1 MSKSVHTLSIASST
15 RYLEDVRRFV
25 EHHAY
30 EAQFSDRTVSELKIA
45 VDEACANVIKHAYGG
60 SATGTI
66 DVDVI
71 VKPDRFTVRI
81 RDEGVSFDERA
92 YQEPDIF
99 EFARRKKTGG
109 FGVSIMKKLMD
120 RVEYRTRGNSNE
132 CCLIKYRD
140 Q

>member
-1 MSKSVHTLSIASST
+1 MSRSVHTLSIASST

-25 EHHAY
+25 EHHAN
-30 EAQFSDRTVSELKIA
+30 EAEFSERAVNELKIA
-45 VDEACANVIKHAYGG
+45 VDEACANVIKHAYKG
-60 SATGTI
+60 SKSGTI

-71 VKPDRFTVRI
+71 IHPDRFTVRI

-92 YQEPDIF
+92 YEEPDIF
-99 EFARRKKTGG
+99 EFARKKKTGG
-109 FGVSIMKKLMD
+109 FGVQIMKKLMD

-140 Q
+140 